1 MTRTN
6 VEVAIAKELRQIAP
20 EIDLAEI
27 DQDGE
32 LMEEFD
38 IDSVDFLNLVIAL
51 SKRFGI
57 DIPESDYSEMGTF
70 RGLVDHVSRRTDP

>member
-27 DQDGE
+27 DQEGE

-70 RGLVDHVSRRTDP
+70 HRLVDHVAGRIDP